1 MLSISVLLAMRAIRR
16 HLLRSFL
23 TVLGIVVGV
32 AAVITIVTVG
42 RGATVKIVNQVS
54 ELGANLLIV
63 EPGRTRAGGDEN
75 PPPFQSPDVEA
86 IRSQIRGLRAVAAQV
101 RTTAVVVRNGI
112 NRSASIDG
120 VTDDY
125 LTAQNWTLSEG
136 RRFTTEDEEIGRR
149 VCLIGAE
156 IRRSFFR
163 DEDPLGKPLK
173 VQDVIC
179 EVIGVLTARGQSGF
193 GDDRDTTV
201 MIPIKALR
209 RTLTGTREVQTIVI
223 AVDPTYS
230 IADVKASL
238 ISMLRERR
246 RLAGSTP
253 DNFSITDTKQI
264 IDTVAG
270 VTKVLT
276 ALLGAVAGVSLLVG
290 GIGIM
295 NVMLVSVTER
305 TREIGIRMAIGA
317 VARDV
322 LLQFLVEATM
332 LACLGSLIGMA
343 LALIAS
349 VIVAPILTIP
359 FVFDPT
365 INLVSFLFS
374 ALIGIVFGYFPAR
387 RAATLNPIEALR
399 HE

>member
-1 MLSISVLLAMRAIRR
+1 MLSVSVLLATRAIRR

-32 AAVITIVTVG
+32 AAVITIVTIG
-42 RGATVKIVNQVS
+42 RGATVKIVQQVS

-63 EPGRTRAGGDEN
+63 EPGRTRTGGDEN
-75 PPPFQSPDVEA
+75 PPPFQLLDVEA
-86 IRSQIRGLRAVAAQV
+86 IRSQIRGIRAVSAQV
-101 RTTAVVVRNGI
+101 RTSAIVVRNGV
-112 NRSASIDG
+112 NRNTSIDG

-125 LTAQNWTLSEG
+125 LTAQNWTLSNG
-136 RRFTTEDEEIGRR
+136 RRFTAEDEDAGKT

-163 DEDPLGKPLK
+163 DEEPLGKPLK
-173 VQDVIC
+173 VQDMIC
-179 EVIGVLTARGQSGF
+179 EVVGVLTARGQSGF
-193 GDDRDTTV
+193 GDDRDST
-201 MIPIKALR
+201 IILPLR
-209 RTLTGTREVQTIVI
+209 AVQRTLTGTREVQTIIVAI
-223 AVDPTYS
+223 DPTYS
-230 IADVKASL
+230 TANLKASL
-238 ISMLRERR
+238 ISLLRERR
-246 RLAGSTP
+246 RLAGGAL

-264 IDTVAG
+264 IDAVAS
-270 VTKVLT
+270 VTRVMT
-276 ALLGAVAGVSLLVG
+276 ALLGAVAAVSLLVG

-317 VARDV
+317 VAQDV
-322 LLQFLVEATM
+322 LLQFLVEATL
-332 LACLGSLIGMA
+332 LACLGSLIGIA
-343 LALIAS
+343 LALIGS
-349 VIVAPILTIP
+349 LILAPILSIP
-359 FVFDPT
+359 FVFDPV
-365 INLVSFLFS
+365 INLASFLFS

>member
-1 MLSISVLLAMRAIRR
+1 MLSASFLLAMRAIRR

-42 RGATVKIVNQVS
+42 RGATVKIVQQVS
-54 ELGANLLIV
+54 ELGANLLII
-63 EPGRTRAGGDEN
+63 EPGRTRVGGDEN
-75 PPPFQSPDVEA
+75 PPPFQLPDVEA
-86 IRSQIRGLRAVAAQV
+86 IRSQIRGIRAVAAQV
-101 RTTAVVVRNGI
+101 RTSATVVRNGI
-112 NRSASIDG
+112 NRSTSVDG
-120 VTDDY
+120 VTDGY

-136 RRFTTEDEEIGRR
+136 RRFSAEDEEIGKT

-156 IRRSFFR
+156 IRRNFFR
-163 DEDPLGKPLK
+163 DEDALGRPLK
-173 VQDVIC
+173 VQNMIC

-193 GDDRDTTV
+193 GDDRDSTI
-201 MIPIKALR
+201 MLPLKAVQ
-209 RTLTGTREVQTIVI
+209 RTLTGTCEVQTILI
-223 AVDPTYS
+223 SVDPNYS
-230 IADVKASL
+230 TADLKASL
-238 ISMLRERR
+238 KSLLRERR
-246 RLAGSTP
+246 RLAGAAP

-264 IDTVAG
+264 IDAVAG

-276 ALLGAVAGVSLLVG
+276 ALLGAVAAVSLLVG

-317 VARDV
+317 VAQDV

-332 LACLGSLIGMA
+332 LACLGSLLGMA
-343 LALIAS
+343 LALVGTLI
-349 VIVAPILTIP
+349 IAPILAIP
-359 FVFDPT
+359 FVFDPM
-365 INLVSFLFS
+365 INLASFLFS

>member
-1 MLSISVLLAMRAIRR
+1 MSASFLLATRAIRR

-42 RGATVKIVNQVS
+42 RGATVKIVQQVS

-63 EPGRTRAGGDEN
+63 EPGRTRVGGDEN
-75 PPPFQSPDVEA
+75 PPPFHMPDVEA
-86 IRSQIRGLRAVAAQV
+86 IGGQIRGIRAVAAQV
-101 RTTAVVVRNGI
+101 RTSAIVVRNGI
-112 NRSASIDG
+112 NRSTSVDG
-120 VTDDY
+120 VTEDY
-125 LTAQNWTLSEG
+125 LKAQNWTLSEG
-136 RRFTTEDEEIGRR
+136 RRFSAEDEEIGKT

-156 IRRSFFR
+156 IQRSFFR
-163 DEDPLGKPLK
+163 DEDALGRPLK
-173 VQDVIC
+173 VQNMIC
-179 EVIGVLTARGQSGF
+179 EVIGVLTARGQGGF
-193 GDDRDTTV
+193 RDDRDSTI
-201 MIPIKALR
+201 MLPLKAAQR
-209 RTLTGTREVQTIVI
+209 ALTGTREVQII
-223 AVDPTYS
+223 LISVDPSYS
-230 IADVKASL
+230 TADLKASL
-238 ISMLRERR
+238 KSLLRERR
-246 RLAGSTP
+246 RLAGVAP

-264 IDTVAG
+264 IDAVAG

-276 ALLGAVAGVSLLVG
+276 AVLGAVAAVSLLVG

-317 VARDV
+317 VAQDV

-332 LACLGSLIGMA
+332 LACLGSLLSMA
-343 LALIAS
+343 LALVGTLI
-349 VIVAPILTIP
+349 IAPILAIP
-359 FVFDPT
+359 FVFDPM
-365 INLVSFLFS
+365 INLASLLFS

-387 RAATLNPIEALR
+387 RAATLNPIDALR